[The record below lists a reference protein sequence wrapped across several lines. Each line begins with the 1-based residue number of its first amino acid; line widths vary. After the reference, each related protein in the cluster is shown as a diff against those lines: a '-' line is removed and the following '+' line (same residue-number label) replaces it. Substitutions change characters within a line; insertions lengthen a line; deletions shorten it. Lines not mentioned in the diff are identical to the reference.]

1 MTKEEIMEAA
11 GRCPDAADKP
21 TDLGCIHCP
30 LDELNGYR
38 KCAAEFANYIR
49 TKKEPASAA
58 TDTDS
63 VIKEDNNSLSQVY
76 ITTDSNK
83 CQAVITMITEL
94 ADDIISDPTS
104 DTEISAG
111 YAGIIKSLCYAL
123 RSFIGGADNG
133 RIQNRCR
140 KARRRV

>member
-49 TKKEPASAA
+49 TKKEPAPAPTETS
-58 TDTDS
+58 S

-76 ITTDSNK
+76 ITTESKK
-83 CQAVITMITEL
+83 CQAIITMITEL
-94 ADDIISDPTS
+94 ADDIISDDAS
-104 DTEISAG
+104 DAEIAG
-111 YAGIIKSLCYAL
+111 FAGTIKGLCYAL
-123 RSFIGGADNG
+123 KAFIGGADNG
-133 RIQNRCR
+133 
-140 KARRRV
+140 